1 MSILSKAQL
10 LSNISSELADNNAG
24 SISAYNVRHNLQ
36 DVVDSINQVVASGD
50 FDATTPFT
58 GGNVRAKIVSNQYGL
73 FIAESGINFPNGGGT
88 QYVPYPGPNNISH
101 NTLSN
106 LAAGDPHTQ
115 YLPVDGTR
123 VAQNNIG
130 FKDNWINASGNS
142 SISTSTNRGLKFETT
157 SPTQEKVHVG
167 TGTKFTFD
175 VDGSNLSTGKAT
187 ARAWINFNSSGT
199 PLVVRDS
206 YNVSGIQKLAT
217 GKFKIIF
224 VSGALANNNYVAI
237 GTSNAR
243 SSAASAEDFD
253 VNTVG
258 IVSRVGDDASALRS
272 LTFCVLNDGD
282 QFVDAQLNDLVI
294 FGLEK
299 GTSTGT
305 SPTIL

>member
-50 FDATTPFT
+50 FDSTTPFT

-73 FIAESGINFPNGGGT
+73 FIAESGVNFPNGGGT
-88 QYVPYPGPNNISH
+88 QYVPYPGPSNISH

-106 LAAGDPHTQ
+106 LTAGDPHTQ
-115 YLPVDGTR
+115 YMPVDGTR

-175 VDGSNLSTGKAT
+175 VDNSNLSTGKAT

-206 YNVSGIQKLAT
+206 YNVSGIQKLAV

-299 GTSTGT
+299 GTSAGT